1 MRVGEFPDSGVRA
14 GRFCRDTG
22 PQRLP
27 RDPAVVD
34 GRGYSSFVSDL
45 DIVRTPELR
54 RPLLIAAF
62 TGWNDAGEAASAAV
76 RFMHRRW
83 RAETIANIDP
93 ENFYDFT
100 QARPKVR
107 LERGERVIDWPSNV
121 ISAKRLDHLDR
132 DVILLA
138 GTEPHLA
145 WHAYADAIFQ
155 ICEKFEVSGI
165 LTLGALLAEVSH
177 SRPVRLNGSATEGD
191 LARALDVDPQTR
203 STYQGPT
210 GIVGVISQLA
220 RTKDIP
226 TGSLWA
232 NMPFYVQ
239 RTPNPKGTLAIL
251 ERLNRAFDFDLTLH
265 DLEVFAA
272 RFEAQVAS
280 DIDGN
285 PEFSAYARRVADQL
299 DEDGEDGD
307 VDIEMEDDELPDA
320 ADMVDD
326 LERFLREQR
335 NEGTSS

>member
-1 MRVGEFPDSGVRA
+1 MDA
-14 GRFCRDTG
+14 
-22 PQRLP
+22 
-27 RDPAVVD
+27 
-34 GRGYSSFVSDL
+34 RGYPDCVSDL
-45 DIVRTPELR
+45 QIWRTPPLR

-83 RAETIANIDP
+83 RAETIANIDA

-107 LERGERVIDWPSNV
+107 LEHGERVIDWPSNV
-121 ISAKRLDHLDR
+121 ISAKRLDSLDR

-145 WHAYADAIFQ
+145 WHTYVDAIFE
-155 ICEKFEVSGI
+155 ICQTFEVSGI

-177 SRPVRLNGSATEGD
+177 ARPVRLNGSATEGD
-191 LARALDVDPQTR
+191 LARALAVDPQTR

-210 GIVGVISQLA
+210 GIVGVISQMA
-220 RTKDIP
+220 RERQIP
-226 TGSLWA
+226 SASLWA

-285 PEFSAYARRVADQL
+285 PEVAAYARRVADE
-299 DEDGEDGD
+299 DEEDEI
-307 VDIEMEDDELPDA
+307 DIEMEPVDELPDA
-320 ADMVDD
+320 ETMVDE

-335 NEGTSS
+335 NEGGSSG

>member
-1 MRVGEFPDSGVRA
+1 MTSTPD
-14 GRFCRDTG
+14 
-22 PQRLP
+22 
-27 RDPAVVD
+27 
-34 GRGYSSFVSDL
+34 
-45 DIVRTPELR
+45 LR

-83 RAETIANIDP
+83 RAETIANIDA

-107 LERGERVIDWPSNV
+107 LERGERVIDWPTNV
-121 ISAKRLDHLDR
+121 ISAKRLDNLDR

-145 WHAYADAIFQ
+145 WHGYVDAIFE
-155 ICEKFEVSGI
+155 ICQKFDVSGI

-177 SRPVRLNGSATEGD
+177 ARPVRLNGSASEAE
-191 LARALDVDPQTR
+191 LARQLDVDSLTR

-210 GIVGVISQLA
+210 GIVGVITQMA
-220 RTKDIP
+220 RERGIP
-226 TGSLWA
+226 SGSLWA

-251 ERLNRAFDFDLTLH
+251 ERLNSSFSFDLTLH

-285 PEFSAYARRVADQL
+285 PEVAAYARRVADQE
-299 DEDGEDGD
+299 DEEA
-307 VDIEMEDDELPDA
+307 EEAEEE
-320 ADMVDD
+320 MVDE

-335 NEGTSS
+335 NDGGPNA

>member
-1 MRVGEFPDSGVRA
+1 MTSTPD
-14 GRFCRDTG
+14 
-22 PQRLP
+22 
-27 RDPAVVD
+27 
-34 GRGYSSFVSDL
+34 
-45 DIVRTPELR
+45 LR

-83 RAETIANIDP
+83 RAETIANIDA

-107 LERGERVIDWPSNV
+107 LERGERVIDWPTNV
-121 ISAKRLDHLDR
+121 ISAKRLDNLDR

-145 WHAYADAIFQ
+145 WHGYVDAIFE
-155 ICEKFEVSGI
+155 ICQKFDVSGI

-177 SRPVRLNGSATEGD
+177 ARPVRLNGSASEAE
-191 LARALDVDPQTR
+191 LARQLDVDSLTR

-210 GIVGVISQLA
+210 GIVGVITQMA
-220 RTKDIP
+220 RERGIP
-226 TGSLWA
+226 SGSLWA

-251 ERLNRAFDFDLTLH
+251 ERLNSSFSFDLTLR

-285 PEFSAYARRVADQL
+285 PEVAAYARRVADQE
-299 DEDGEDGD
+299 DEEA
-307 VDIEMEDDELPDA
+307 EEAEEE
-320 ADMVDD
+320 MVDE

-335 NEGTSS
+335 NDGGPNA